1 LTDLRRKTGMES
13 GGPRDRRAGVPSN
26 AFGRSRFRDHT
37 DPGPCPMIANF
48 RAAVLTAPHEKLRIE
63 TLQAEAPRVGE
74 VLVRIGAAGLCH
86 TDLDVI
92 QGQLVYPM
100 PIVLGHEAAGTI
112 AAGGPGVD
120 PGRVGERVVLSWNPH
135 CGRCFHCERGQPILC
150 ERYVSQGP
158 QAVAFDGTTR
168 LSLAGQPV
176 RTMMHIAAFA
186 EYAVVTDA
194 CAIAIPPEMPL
205 DRACL
210 LGCGVLTGVGAA
222 TRIAALRYGDT
233 AMVIG
238 CGAVGL
244 SAVQGAR
251 LAGASRIMAV
261 DLNDAKLALASD
273 MGATH
278 TVNARMSDPV
288 AAVRAITGGRGAD
301 CVLEAAGNE
310 ASFRL
315 STEACRLGGEIVW
328 LGKVGVNQ
336 DVSFRWGALMGEKRI
351 TRSSYGGAQTATDF
365 PALARSYLRG
375 ELLLDGLITQRIALE
390 EINRGF
396 DDLKAGRTIRS
407 VIMFGDA
414 A

>member
-1 LTDLRRKTGMES
+1 MTS
-13 GGPRDRRAGVPSN
+13 GLS
-26 AFGRSRFRDHT
+26 
-37 DPGPCPMIANF
+37 F
-48 RAAVLTAPHEKLRIE
+48 RAAVLPAAGQKLRIE
-63 TLQAEAPRVGE
+63 TVQAEPPRVGE
-74 VLVRIGAAGLCH
+74 VLVRIAAAGLCH
-86 TDLDVI
+86 TDLEVI
-92 QGQLVYPM
+92 EGQLVYPM

-112 AAGGPGVD
+112 AAVGPNVD
-120 PGRVGERVVLSWNPH
+120 PGRVGQRVVLSWNPH

-150 ERYVSQGP
+150 EKYVSQGP

-168 LSLAGQPV
+168 LSLHGQTV

-186 EYAVVTDA
+186 EYAIVTDA
-194 CAIAIPPEMPL
+194 CAVTIPSEMPL

-222 TRIAALRYGDT
+222 TRIAGLRYGDT

-261 DLNDAKLALASD
+261 DLNDAKLAMARD
-273 MGATH
+273 VGATD
-278 TVNARMSDPV
+278 TVNAGNADPV
-288 AAVRAITGGRGAD
+288 AAVRAITNGRGAD
-301 CVLEAAGNE
+301 CVLEAAGNA

-315 STEACRLGGEIVW
+315 STEACRAGGEIVW
-328 LGKVGVNQ
+328 LGKTGVNQ
-336 DVSFRWGALMGEKRI
+336 DVPFRWGALMGEKRI
-351 TRSSYGGAQTATDF
+351 TRSSYGGAATATDF
-365 PALARSYLRG
+365 PALARSYLQG
-375 ELLLDGLITQRIALE
+375 TLLLDGLITQRIALD

-396 DDLKAGRTIRS
+396 DDLREGRAIRS
-407 VIMFGDA
+407 VIVFEGA